1 MKDVATIVNSMRP
14 MLDVSNKMLNDMLEA
29 SKIVDKEYKD
39 AATFDSMMMR
49 VANLMVMND
58 IKNELVLRN

>member
-29 SKIVDKEYKD
+29 SKIVDKEYED

>member
-1 MKDVATIVNSMRP
+1 

-29 SKIVDKEYKD
+29 AKIVDKEYE
-39 AATFDSMMMR
+39 ALATFDSMMMR